1 MQKEFSKTYYMLRM
15 FDSPIIKPGDP
26 IPKPHMTSVPMPMR
40 DFRVS
45 PTNNIVG
52 NLTQNSD

>member
-1 MQKEFSKTYYMLRM
+1 MLRM

-45 PTNNIVG
+45 QTKNIAG
-52 NLTQNSD
+52 NLNLKLVT

>member
-1 MQKEFSKTYYMLRM
+1 M

-26 IPKPHMTSVPMPMR
+26 IPKPHMTSVPLPLR

-45 PTNNIVG
+45 
-52 NLTQNSD
+52 NLSEILEYWHVAQLIHLPLV

>member
-1 MQKEFSKTYYMLRM
+1 MLRM

-26 IPKPHMTSVPMPMR
+26 IPKPHMTSVPMPIR

-45 PTNNIVG
+45 LKKNIVE
-52 NLTQNSD
+52 DII